1 MPSTQASSDSSETDI
16 NLKHRLTG
24 AAVLIFFGALFLPW
38 LLGPPSEAK
47 KVVTEVE
54 EVSKRVHSTFED
66 DVLAQLQ
73 EDSGQSDFVE
83 PEETVYISKITPV
96 NGKNVASD
104 PEPLNAKTLASDDGN
119 KAQAKPE
126 KTVSN
131 ETAKGNSE
139 TKANVVKPTIAKTSS
154 AKSDVVRTQTVETQV
169 VKSTKTKA
177 KVKDTIPTSASNSSD
192 LATGLAAKG
201 NAGKSELVTQKVEEA
216 TTNASIKPT
225 PQIVAKPKVVDKP
238 KEIDVGW
245 IVQVEL
251 LTDKRGAQKLV
262 ESLKDKN
269 FDPKTTIVDTNK
281 GKATGTRIWVGPF
294 ESRKQANAEND
305 RLETKMGKRGFIRV
319 YP

>member
-1 MPSTQASSDSSETDI
+1 MPSTQATLDSSENEI

-47 KVVTEVE
+47 KVAAEVE
-54 EVSKRVHSTFED
+54 EVPKRVHSTFED

-73 EDSGQSDFVE
+73 EDTAQPNFVE

-104 PEPLNAKTLASDDGN
+104 PEPLNTKAVASDDD
-119 KAQAKPE
+119 KAQVELADSDKKVKANSAIKTNVSKPSIAKTSAAKPGAVKNPAV
-126 KTVSN
+126 KTQVV
-131 ETAKGNSE
+131 KPSE
-139 TKANVVKPTIAKTSS
+139 TKANS
-154 AKSDVVRTQTVETQV
+154 
-169 VKSTKTKA
+169 
-177 KVKDTIPTSASNSSD
+177 TIPKSAANSSD
-192 LATGLAAKG
+192 LAAKG
-201 NAGKSELVTQKVEEA
+201 NTSKPERVTQKVDEA
-216 TTNASIKPT
+216 KTKAPVKPT
-225 PQIVAKPKVVDKP
+225 AKVAAKP

-251 LTDKRGAQKLV
+251 LTDKKGAQKLV
-262 ESLKDKN
+262 GSLKDKN
-269 FDPKTTIVDTNK
+269 FNPKTTVVDTNK

-294 ESRKQANAEND
+294 ESRKQANAENE
-305 RLETKMGKRGFIRV
+305 RLESKMGKRGFIRV

>member
-47 KVVTEVE
+47 KVVAEVE
-54 EVSKRVHSTFED
+54 EAPQRIHSTFED

-73 EDSGQSDFVE
+73 EDSVQSDFVE

-104 PEPLNAKTLASDDGN
+104 PEPLNAKAVASGDDT
-119 KAQAKPE
+119 KEQAKPE
-126 KTVSN
+126 QANSTNAVKTNSDIKTNVSKTSVAKT
-131 ETAKGNSE
+131 TAAKPDAVK
-139 TKANVVKPTIAKTSS
+139 TLDVKTPVVKPSESKANSTVPKS
-154 AKSDVVRTQTVETQV
+154 A
-169 VKSTKTKA
+169 A
-177 KVKDTIPTSASNSSD
+177 NSSN
-192 LATGLAAKG
+192 LAANGSTSKP
-201 NAGKSELVTQKVEEA
+201 ALVTQKVDQA
-216 TTNASIKPT
+216 KTKAPVKPT
-225 PQIVAKPKVVDKP
+225 AKVAAKP

-251 LTDKRGAQKLV
+251 LTDKKGAQKLV
-262 ESLKDKN
+262 DSLKDKN
-269 FDPKTTIVDTNK
+269 FDPKTTVVDTNK

-294 ESRKQANAEND
+294 ESRKQANAENE
-305 RLETKMGKRGFIRV
+305 RLESKMGKRGFIRV

>member
-47 KVVTEVE
+47 KVVAEVE
-54 EVSKRVHSTFED
+54 EAPQRIHSTFED

-73 EDSGQSDFVE
+73 EDSVQSDFVE

-104 PEPLNAKTLASDDGN
+104 PEPLNAKAVASDDDT
-119 KAQAKPE
+119 KEQAKPGQANSTNAV
-126 KTVSN
+126 KTNSDIKTNVSKTSVAKT
-131 ETAKGNSE
+131 TAAKPDAVK
-139 TKANVVKPTIAKTSS
+139 TLDVKTPVVKPSESKANSTVPKSAANSSNLAANGSTSKP
-154 AKSDVVRTQTVETQV
+154 AL
-169 VKSTKTKA
+169 VKQKVDEAKTKA
-177 KVKDTIPTSASNSSD
+177 PV
-192 LATGLAAKG
+192 
-201 NAGKSELVTQKVEEA
+201 
-216 TTNASIKPT
+216 KPT
-225 PQIVAKPKVVDKP
+225 TKVAAKP

-251 LTDKRGAQKLV
+251 LTDKKGAQKLV
-262 ESLKDKN
+262 DSLKDKN
-269 FDPKTTIVDTNK
+269 FDPKTTVVDTNK

-294 ESRKQANAEND
+294 ESRKQANAENE
-305 RLETKMGKRGFIRV
+305 RLESKMGKRGFIRV